1 MKSATT
7 IKINSEKY
15 TRSLLLLCTLKNRNN
30 LDLKISPWVYNP
42 LPTEMLL

>member
-15 TRSLLLLCTLKNRNN
+15 TRSLLLVYTLKNPNN
-30 LDLKISPWVYNP
+30 LDLKISPWIYNP
-42 LPTEMLL
+42 LPTGMLL